1 MDNVQQTLQKAA
13 QPHLPDIPRSDS
25 LLADRIETVVRRC
38 AQVICWATLLL
49 IAVPLIGRVLYYHST
64 VTITALPE
72 LQWQLYAVIVLSGLS
87 YALTE
92 DAHLRIDVLH
102 HPLSIRSRAMVELVG
117 LIVLLLP
124 FASLMFYYS
133 LFYTPEAGRTV
144 ARAYLAT
151 RSGYGGLIRVIVPL
165 SFALLLLA
173 TVARI
178 IRQWSVL
185 HRRA

>member
-87 YALTE
+87 YGLTE

-102 HPLSIRSRAMVELVG
+102 HPLTARSRAAVELAG
-117 LIVLLLP
+117 LILLLLP
-124 FASLMFYYS
+124 FAGLVFYYS
-133 LFYTPEAGRTV
+133 LMHPPETGRTV
-144 ARAYLAT
+144 ARAYLAA
-151 RSGYGGLIRVIVPL
+151 RSGYGGLIRVIVSL
-165 SFALLLLA
+165 SFGLLLLA
-173 TVARI
+173 ATARI
-178 IRQWSVL
+178 IRQWL
-185 HRRA
+185 ALRNRP